1 MVVTFNSTFQ
11 RLKDLTILL
20 ILNSLRVPICV
31 ASSFFGTICFLYPT
45 SILIHCLSH
54 SKSFVFCLM
63 LKLILNLFA
72 TRQASME
79 FFTWSLPK
87 ISCLCRLTVF
97 VLIESV
103 PAIFFT
109 CQTSVYKRLNTCF
122 SLTDSIFV
130 SFCLSNSIICPL
142 MEFIIKHLAGI
153 SNNKG
158 L

>member
-1 MVVTFNSTFQ
+1 MRSFF
-11 RLKDLTILL
+11 
-20 ILNSLRVPICV
+20 
-31 ASSFFGTICFLYPT
+31 FFGTICFLYPT

-63 LKLILNLFA
+63 LKLILNLLLPD
-72 TRQASME
+72 RLQ
-79 FFTWSLPK
+79 WSLPK

-103 PAIFFT
+103 PAI
-109 CQTSVYKRLNTCF
+109 SLLVKPLSIRLNTCF